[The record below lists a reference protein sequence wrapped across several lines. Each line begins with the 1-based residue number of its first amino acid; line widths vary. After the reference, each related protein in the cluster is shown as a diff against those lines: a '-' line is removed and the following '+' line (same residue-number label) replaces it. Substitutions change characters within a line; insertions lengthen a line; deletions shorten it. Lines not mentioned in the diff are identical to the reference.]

1 MWQFWSPTKPNII
14 ESANLAERS
23 PVVILGNSDDSWT
36 FLSYQ
41 YVHLPSSEVLDAMW
55 NTGASL
61 QIFHGFTVSHSPSH
75 LLELLSFQAHSLI
88 VSLLLGQGPLKLNQK
103 NPLFD
108 CSTERDHRFPGF
120 KEPNFFLLPL
130 EKLGETEQVSP
141 LSSLSTRILS
151 FSS

>member
-1 MWQFWSPTKPNII
+1 MWQIWSPTSLSWKITSGI
-14 ESANLAERS
+14 LA
-23 PVVILGNSDDSWT
+23 NSDDSWT
-36 FLSYQ
+36 FSSYQ

-88 VSLLLGQGPLKLNQK
+88 VSLLSLGQGPLKLNQK

-108 CSTERDHRFPGF
+108 CSTERDQRFPGF
-120 KEPNFFLLPL
+120 KEPNFFPLPL

-141 LSSLSTRILS
+141 LSSLSTRILP